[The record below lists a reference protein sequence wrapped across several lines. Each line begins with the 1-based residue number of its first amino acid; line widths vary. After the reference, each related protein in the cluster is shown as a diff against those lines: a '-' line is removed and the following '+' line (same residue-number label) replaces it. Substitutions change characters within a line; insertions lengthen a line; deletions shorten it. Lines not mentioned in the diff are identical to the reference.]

1 MTYFSFFSLP
11 NYPPNSPPTQKNYVV
26 VCDQWCLCCFNFT
39 KNSSKL
45 QWCVLHIL
53 VDQSSYADRLKNR
66 QPTDM
71 TGNNI
76 FNIFAI
82 FPPKIIIFQIYAY
95 YLQKRFW
102 TRMRFVLN
110 FDAVIYYKDTSLFRK
125 RRFVLNFLFQWNS
138 SKFNFEFY
146 LKNVLVCVDIGIHK
160 IKLKVAWNE
169 KRKKTAWVFLYIQY
183 GKFWSVSPE
192 QKIERKPLFSEEWHR
207 YNFQ

>member
-1 MTYFSFFSLP
+1 MSWSCSVMWNCQLKMTYFSFFSLP

-82 FPPKIIIFQIYAY
+82 FPPKNIIFFKYMHITC
-95 YLQKRFW
+95 K
-102 TRMRFVLN
+102 
-110 FDAVIYYKDTSLFRK
+110 KDS
-125 RRFVLNFLFQWNS
+125 
-138 SKFNFEFY
+138 E
-146 LKNVLVCVDIGIHK
+146 LVCDLFWILMLLFIIK
-160 IKLKVAWNE
+160 ILHSSE
-169 KRKKTAWVFLYIQY
+169 KGGLCSTFC
-183 GKFWSVSPE
+183 S
-192 QKIERKPLFSEEWHR
+192 SETLQ
-207 YNFQ
+207 N